1 MMVEMLVNKSGWRI
15 KGVARLYKVTYGR
28 GLAKAL
34 RRYSKNLMVYP
45 LSVVHEPSGL
55 ESLESG
61 GALSPSPLEPAREQH
76 YVTPFP
82 LTFTTT
88 LRF

>member
-45 LSVVHEPSGL
+45 LSSHFYHHFAVL
-55 ESLESG
+55 TY
-61 GALSPSPLEPAREQH
+61 GARARRSPHQGRSRQAPP
-76 YVTPFP
+76 
-82 LTFTTT
+82 
-88 LRF
+88 